1 MKEKVNEKIKDLQI
15 KLGKF
20 LKVGFFF
27 FFFLHV
33 VKCLQINILSFKQEA
48 LQQEATPEVLGMR
61 LISC

>member
-48 LQQEATPEVLGMR
+48 LNATPEALGMR